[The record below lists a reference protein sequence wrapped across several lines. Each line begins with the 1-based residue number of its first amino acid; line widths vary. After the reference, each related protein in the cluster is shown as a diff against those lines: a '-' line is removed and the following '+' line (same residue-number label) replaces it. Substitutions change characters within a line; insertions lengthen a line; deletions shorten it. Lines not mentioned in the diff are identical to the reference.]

1 MIMFSGV
8 THLNLD
14 DKGRIAV
21 PAMHREE
28 VNAACEGRLVITI
41 DMDHCLLIY
50 PFPQWEKIE
59 QALMSKPNMDR
70 QVRRLQ
76 RLVVGHAQPCD
87 MSAQGRL
94 SIPASLREYAGLDK
108 QATLVGQGKKLELWD
123 AKRWQEGRDLW
134 LKEEAESLGNSEAL
148 DSLAL

>member
-1 MIMFSGV
+1 MFSGV
-8 THLNLD
+8 THLSLD

-21 PAMHREE
+21 PALYREE
-28 VNAACEGRLVITI
+28 VIASCEGRLVITI

-59 QALMSKPNMDR
+59 QALMAKPNMDR

-76 RLVVGHAQPCD
+76 RLLVGHAQKCD

-94 SIPASLREYAGLDK
+94 SIPSSLREFAGLDK

-123 AKRWQEGRDLW
+123 TKSWQEGRELW
-134 LKEEAESLGNSEAL
+134 LKEEAESQGNSEAL

>member
-1 MIMFSGV
+1 MFSGV
-8 THLNLD
+8 THLSLD

-21 PAMHREE
+21 PALYREE
-28 VNAACEGRLVITI
+28 VITSCEGRLVITI

-59 QALMSKPNMDR
+59 QVLMSKPNMDR

-76 RLVVGHAQPCD
+76 RLVVGHAQKCD

-123 AKRWQEGRDLW
+123 TKQWEEGRDLW